1 MNKLIIENNQQTMT
15 SREIAELVE
24 LRHDNVK
31 RSIYSLVTKGVI
43 SHPQIEDGNKSANG
57 IAEEILR
64 IRKRDTFVIVAQ
76 LSPAFTA
83 RLVDRWQEL
92 ESKIKN
98 PTLPQDYLSAL
109 KALTSEVEE
118 NQKLQI
124 QLEHA
129 KPSIEFV
136 EKYVDSTGLKGFRQV
151 CKLLKANE
159 AKFREFLVE
168 KKIMYRLGS
177 EYSASA
183 CHIDAGRF
191 EVKAGAAD
199 TGHAFNSSKFTP
211 KGVNWIAGEWAKFNL
226 DAGDVN

>member
-1 MNKLIIENNQQTMT
+1 MNKLQVVREGQTMT
-15 SREIAELVE
+15 SREISDLVE
-24 LRHDNVK
+24 LRHDNVC
-31 RSIYSLVTKGVI
+31 RTIQNLAAESII
-43 SHPQIEDGNKSANG
+43 RPPQIEEVKNDQNQTVKQY
-57 IAEEILR
+57 R
-64 IRKRDTFVIVAQ
+64 IGKRDTFVIVAR
-76 LSPAFTA
+76 LSPEFTA

-226 DAGDVN
+226 EN